1 MENTELTNNDADMA
15 EVSLELSFERFL
27 MELDEPIEESQ
38 QISRLRYAKN
48 ILW

>member
-1 MENTELTNNDADMA
+1 
-15 EVSLELSFERFL
+15 L